1 MKKLIALL
9 IIAGSI
15 ILVWCSKTPTQES
28 DDTATIW
35 SKNVFKW
42 TVKDLLKKEESLVC
56 SFAFEDGK
64 SKENWTIYVHQWKIK
79 SIWNIELKEENISI
93 EANII
98 TDNEYTYTRSN
109 TQDQWAKFKNI
120 DANSEQQY
128 KEDPLND
135 KDLQF
140 ICEQTEVDENI
151 FTIPTNITFIDITE
165 YLMK

>member
-1 MKKLIALL
+1 MKKLIVLV
-9 IIAGSI
+9 IIAGSV
-15 ILVWCSKTPTQES
+15 ILVWCSKTPNTQETS
-28 DDTATIW
+28 ETTIET
-35 SKNVFKW
+35 KNVFKW
-42 TVKDLLKKEESLVC
+42 TVKDLIEKNESLVC
-56 SFAFEDGK
+56 SFAFEDEK

-79 SIWNIELKEENISI
+79 SVWNIELKEENVSI

-120 DANSEQQY
+120 DTNSEQQY
-128 KEDPLND
+128 KEDPLNE

-140 ICEQTEVDENI
+140 ICEEAEIDENI